1 MMSLT
6 MSLGAQGKGKK
17 YDWNKVMNAVIQV
30 ESEGNPKAYNPN
42 GNCAGIL
49 QITPIVVKQCNIW
62 LEKEKSKKRYTLN
75 DRYNVT
81 KSKEMFIMIQEH
93 YNPSNNI
100 EKAIR
105 IWNEGPSY
113 NKKEKTTNYLKRV
126 LKELEKK

>member
-1 MMSLT
+1 MSLT

-113 NKKEKTTNYLKRV
+113 NKKVKTTNYLKRV